1 MSNALY
7 GRVRESDRQLNAL
20 DGVATPPGEPVPKFD
35 ALNRPEQ
42 TIPLHL
48 RRFAEALV
56 MQKIR
61 LAFGRDSR
69 T

>member
-1 MSNALY
+1 MRRKAVSASRIACSAPWVLLQ
-7 GRVRESDRQLNAL
+7 RR
-20 DGVATPPGEPVPKFD
+20 PVNRPFKFD

-48 RRFAEALV
+48 WWFAEALV